1 MPCPRRMSAMARAR
15 RVGRVARA
23 LVAACGEAAPAA
35 DPIRPPQAP
44 TWTSRPSFRSA
55 PLARV
60 RAFHSIPYSAA
71 SRAAAPTLALVP
83 GAPRLPS
90 RLRDHPARA
99 TRATRSYFA
108 GHPQIRNAEGQDMAQ
123 VRAGVRLRK
132 ALCAVLE
139 HPSMSHR
146 FENTGLTIL
155 EVRMAKDF
163 KKAHVRWTVA
173 DGDDDADEETVARHL
188 WDGRSHFLTS
198 SSFSARKRSAS
209 AALRRE
215 ATRLRS
221 MASKMLRSKHT
232 PRLVF
237 VDDDA
242 KSAQERALDAAFDRA
257 AEAEAESA
265 AYAAE
270 ARAREAEYFAS
281 VAQNGTHEPSIAYRF
296 HDTADADAKK
306 KASIDDDDRSSVR
319 MGYAF
324 ETHDGAT
331 PYVSDFVDPD
341 DEGAGGGGGGDDGD
355 PAGEH
360 LAAWEAKVRAA
371 TQALRDA
378 EEAWLEVGGDAAALD
393 DGGFDADFDDA
404 VDALVAEMAAT
415 GDAGADADAEAAI
428 RAAAA
433 RARLQTEQEDEE
445 EEEGEWF
452 DDDDEYVEGDE
463 FDDDDDEEAEDFD
476 FAKFDEAER
485 RTR

>member
-1 MPCPRRMSAMARAR
+1 MARAR

-60 RAFHSIPYSAA
+60 RAFHSIPFSAA

-90 RLRDHPARA
+90 RLGDHPARA
-99 TRATRSYFA
+99 LPTRSYFA

-146 FENTGLTIL
+146 FEGTGLTIL

-173 DGDDDADEETVARHL
+173 DGDDDASDEEGVSRDV
-188 WDGRSHFLTS
+188 WDGHSRDGHSRAS

-257 AEAEAESA
+257 AEAEAESE

-281 VAQNGTHEPSIAYRF
+281 VAQKGSHEPSITYWPR
-296 HDTADADAKK
+296 DTADAKK
-306 KASIDDDDRSSVR
+306 KSSTDDDDRSSVR

-341 DEGAGGGGGGDDGD
+341 DEGAGAVGGGDDGD
-355 PAGEH
+355 GLGDADDGDPAGGH
-360 LAAWEAKVRAA
+360 LAAAWEAKVRAA

-378 EEAWLEVGGDAAALD
+378 EEAWLELGGDAAALD
-393 DGGFDADFDDA
+393 NGGFDADFDDA
-404 VDALVAEMAAT
+404 VDALVEEMAAT
-415 GDAGADADAEAAI
+415 GDAGADASSEAAI

-433 RARLQTEQEDEE
+433 RARLEAERED
-445 EEEGEWF
+445 EEGEWF
-452 DDDDEYVEGDE
+452 DDDDDEYVEGDE

>member
-1 MPCPRRMSAMARAR
+1 MARAR

-281 VAQNGTHEPSIAYRF
+281 VARNGTHEPSIAYRF
-296 HDTADADAKK
+296 HDTADADAKRK
-306 KASIDDDDRSSVR
+306 SSIDDDDRSSVR

>member
-1 MPCPRRMSAMARAR
+1 MARAR

-173 DGDDDADEETVARHL
+173 DGEDDADEETVARHL

>member
-1 MPCPRRMSAMARAR
+1 
-15 RVGRVARA
+15 
-23 LVAACGEAAPAA
+23 
-35 DPIRPPQAP
+35 
-44 TWTSRPSFRSA
+44 
-55 PLARV
+55 
-60 RAFHSIPYSAA
+60 
-71 SRAAAPTLALVP
+71 
-83 GAPRLPS
+83 
-90 RLRDHPARA
+90 
-99 TRATRSYFA
+99 
-108 GHPQIRNAEGQDMAQ
+108 
-123 VRAGVRLRK
+123 
-132 ALCAVLE
+132 
-139 HPSMSHR
+139 
-146 FENTGLTIL
+146 
-155 EVRMAKDF
+155 
-163 KKAHVRWTVA
+163 
-173 DGDDDADEETVARHL
+173 
-188 WDGRSHFLTS
+188 
-198 SSFSARKRSAS
+198 
-209 AALRRE
+209 
-215 ATRLRS
+215 

-281 VAQNGTHEPSIAYRF
+281 VARNGTHEPSIAYRF
-296 HDTADADAKK
+296 HDTADADAKRK
-306 KASIDDDDRSSVR
+306 SSIDDDDRSSVR

-355 PAGEH
+355 DGDGLGDADDGDPAGKH

-433 RARLQTEQEDEE
+433 RARLQTEHEEEEE

>member
-1 MPCPRRMSAMARAR
+1 
-15 RVGRVARA
+15 
-23 LVAACGEAAPAA
+23 
-35 DPIRPPQAP
+35 
-44 TWTSRPSFRSA
+44 
-55 PLARV
+55 
-60 RAFHSIPYSAA
+60 
-71 SRAAAPTLALVP
+71 
-83 GAPRLPS
+83 
-90 RLRDHPARA
+90 
-99 TRATRSYFA
+99 
-108 GHPQIRNAEGQDMAQ
+108 MAQ

-173 DGDDDADEETVARHL
+173 DGDDDAADEEDGHSR
-188 WDGRSHFLTS
+188 DGRFRAS

-281 VAQNGTHEPSIAYRF
+281 VARNGTHEPSIAYRF
-296 HDTADADAKK
+296 HDTADADAKRK
-306 KASIDDDDRSSVR
+306 SSIDNDDRSSVR

-341 DEGAGGGGGGDDGD
+341 DEGAGGGGGGDDGDDGDGLGDADDGD

-433 RARLQTEQEDEE
+433 RARLQTEHEEEEE

>member
-1 MPCPRRMSAMARAR
+1 
-15 RVGRVARA
+15 
-23 LVAACGEAAPAA
+23 
-35 DPIRPPQAP
+35 
-44 TWTSRPSFRSA
+44 
-55 PLARV
+55 
-60 RAFHSIPYSAA
+60 
-71 SRAAAPTLALVP
+71 
-83 GAPRLPS
+83 
-90 RLRDHPARA
+90 
-99 TRATRSYFA
+99 
-108 GHPQIRNAEGQDMAQ
+108 MAQ

-257 AEAEAESA
+257 AEGGGRSA

-281 VAQNGTHEPSIAYRF
+281 VARNGTHEPSIAYRF

-306 KASIDDDDRSSVR
+306 KASTDDDDRSSVR

-324 ETHDGAT
+324 EMHGT
-331 PYVSDFVDPD
+331 
-341 DEGAGGGGGGDDGD
+341 
-355 PAGEH
+355 
-360 LAAWEAKVRAA
+360 
-371 TQALRDA
+371 
-378 EEAWLEVGGDAAALD
+378 
-393 DGGFDADFDDA
+393 
-404 VDALVAEMAAT
+404 
-415 GDAGADADAEAAI
+415 
-428 RAAAA
+428 A
-433 RARLQTEQEDEE
+433 R
-445 EEEGEWF
+445 
-452 DDDDEYVEGDE
+452 
-463 FDDDDDEEAEDFD
+463 
-476 FAKFDEAER
+476 R
-485 RTR
+485 RTSRTS

>member
-1 MPCPRRMSAMARAR
+1 MARAR

-281 VAQNGTHEPSIAYRF
+281 VARNGTHEPSIAYRF